1 MLFLTLSILASVSLF
16 IIFRLFS
23 KFGINTFQAITVN
36 YVVCV
41 FTGIA
46 FVDSGTLTNFDASNW
61 WGMAFFL
68 GTMFISTFYLM
79 GIATQKI
86 GVATATLA
94 NKMSMVIPVLFN
106 LLVFKSTTDFDI
118 WNGLGLLAALVAII
132 LSNYSTPPPA
142 PPLLGGEFD
151 EHRRCS
157 PLPIGEGQ
165 GVGSLQSSS
174 TNRFILPISIFFLGG
189 VIDTSISYAN
199 LHLLKHS
206 EEGIFPIILFAV
218 ASTIGLIII
227 IYKLITKQE
236 KIEAK
241 NILAGVI
248 LGIPNYFSIYFLL
261 KALTAFEG
269 NGAFVMPVLS
279 IGIIVV
285 AAIVSAIFL
294 GDKLNKFSIS
304 GIFMAVIAIILLSYQ
319 KIS

>member
-1 MLFLTLSILASVSLF
+1 MKINCYLCSKIIDSDLMLFLTLSILASVSLF

-41 FTGIA
+41 FTGVA

-132 LSNYSTPPPA
+132 LSNYSSPTALPKEKGEE
-142 PPLLGGEFD
+142 LL
-151 EHRRCS
+151 
-157 PLPIGEGQ
+157 Q
-165 GVGSLQSSS
+165 VSS

-199 LHLLKHS
+199 LHLLKDS

-236 KIEAK
+236 KFEAK
-241 NILAGVI
+241 NVLAGVI

-285 AAIVSAIFL
+285 AVIVSAVFL
-294 GDKLNKFSIS
+294 GDKLNKFTIS